1 MLIRSKSIRTALGW
15 QLAVTIVIT
24 LIAGLLAGLHGAI
37 STVLGGLVSFLA
49 TAVAAVLATLHK
61 DNSAGSVLIAAMRA
75 EAVKIVLIV
84 LLLWLVFVT
93 YKNVVPVLFV
103 GMFII
108 SLLVSGMAFFVR
120 DR

>member
-1 MLIRSKSIRTALGW
+1 MTD
-15 QLAVTIVIT
+15 
-24 LIAGLLAGLHGAI
+24 LHGAI
-37 STVLGGLVSFLA
+37 STGLGGFVSISA
-49 TAVAAVLATLHK
+49 TTVAAVIATLHR
-61 DNSAGSVLIAAMRA
+61 DNSAESVLLAAMRA
-75 EAVKIVLIV
+75 EAIKIVLIV